1 MDLKIN
7 EKLKD
12 GPPSSPED
20 GEITEDESKPE
31 NNEEEVRLKFNVNI
45 LLIFCSNINS
55 LSSKLDF
62 NIMAKIINNCY
73 LFM

>member
-31 NNEEEVRLKFNVNI
+31 NNDEEVRLKFSVKI

-55 LSSKLDF
+55 SGSKLNF
-62 NIMAKIINNCY
+62 NILWQKE
-73 LFM
+73 

>member
-1 MDLKIN
+1 LDLKIN

-31 NNEEEVRLKFNVNI
+31 NNDEEVRLSVTI

-55 LSSKLDF
+55 SSSKF
-62 NIMAKIINNCY
+62 SA
-73 LFM
+73 